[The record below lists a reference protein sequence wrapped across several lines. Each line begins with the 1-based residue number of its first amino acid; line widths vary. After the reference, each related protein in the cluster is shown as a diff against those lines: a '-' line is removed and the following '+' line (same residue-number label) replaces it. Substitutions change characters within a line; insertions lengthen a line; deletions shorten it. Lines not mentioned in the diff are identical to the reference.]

1 MMRRVRTFDGPNH
14 PSSAF
19 VPPRCQKRRRK
30 RKKKRQTSLYNKF
43 YNTLI
48 RLTTLVYPQK
58 AKLKLGKGKKLPAN
72 QIDTSF
78 KARCMRN
85 SLSCESQLLIVCQAI
100 ALPAQSITLEK
111 DPNEPTTKR
120 KLTFNDLVAHLKHH
134 NSGVKKGAPPH
145 GRLMQR

>member
-1 MMRRVRTFDGPNH
+1 MPKAT
-14 PSSAF
+14 
-19 VPPRCQKRRRK
+19 
-30 RKKKRQTSLYNKF
+30 KKKKEKTADFSVQQIF

-48 RLTTLVYPQK
+48 RMTTLVYPQK

-134 NSGVKKGAPPH
+134 NSGVKKGTPPH

>member
-1 MMRRVRTFDGPNH
+1 MPKAT
-14 PSSAF
+14 
-19 VPPRCQKRRRK
+19 
-30 RKKKRQTSLYNKF
+30 KKKKEKTADFSVQQIF

>member
-1 MMRRVRTFDGPNH
+1 MPKAT
-14 PSSAF
+14 
-19 VPPRCQKRRRK
+19 
-30 RKKKRQTSLYNKF
+30 KKKKEKTADFSVQQIF

-85 SLSCESQLLIVCQAI
+85 PLSCESQLLIVCQAI

-111 DPNEPTTKR
+111 DPNGPTTKR

-134 NSGVKKGAPPH
+134 NSGVKKGTPPH